1 MEITLTIWS
10 LILLIGTIIIFL
22 IVSSSATFLNFF
34 IVHFHFHPLKAIL
47 LLTIGCF
54 FLALIGMKDVK
65 NRATLIISYI
75 TITITNVSFHGNYL
89 FYIDYW
95 ALVQLIGSS

>member
-1 MEITLTIWS
+1 MEIILTIWS
-10 LILLIGTIIIFL
+10 LIILIGTIIIFL
-22 IVSSSATFLNFF
+22 IVSSSATFLNFLIAHF
-34 IVHFHFHPLKAIL
+34 HFHFHPLNAIL

-75 TITITNVSFHGNYL
+75 TITITLVFIAILSF
-89 FYIDYW
+89 I
-95 ALVQLIGSS
+95 LIIGHFLS

>member
-22 IVSSSATFLNFF
+22 IVSSSATCLSFF
-34 IVHFHFHPLKAIL
+34 IAHLHFHPLKAIL

-54 FLALIGMKDVK
+54 FLALLGMKDTK
-65 NRATLIISYI
+65 NWTTLIISYI
-75 TITITNVSFHGNYL
+75 TIMITLIFIAIISFILIIGHL
-89 FYIDYW
+89 F
-95 ALVQLIGSS
+95 S

>member
-22 IVSSSATFLNFF
+22 IVSSSATFLNFL
-34 IVHFHFHPLKAIL
+34 IAHFHFHPLNAIL

-75 TITITNVSFHGNYL
+75 TITITLVFIAILSF
-89 FYIDYW
+89 I
-95 ALVQLIGSS
+95 LIIGHFLS

>member
-22 IVSSSATFLNFF
+22 IVSSSATFLNFL
-34 IVHFHFHPLKAIL
+34 IALFHFHPLNAIL

-75 TITITNVSFHGNYL
+75 TITITSVFIAILSF
-89 FYIDYW
+89 I
-95 ALVQLIGSS
+95 LIIGHFLS

>member
-34 IVHFHFHPLKAIL
+34 IVYFHFHPLKAIL

-54 FLALIGMKDVK
+54 LLALLGMKDTK
-65 NRATLIISYI
+65 NWTTLIISYI
-75 TITITNVSFHGNYL
+75 TIMITLIFIAIISFILIIGHL
-89 FYIDYW
+89 F
-95 ALVQLIGSS
+95 S